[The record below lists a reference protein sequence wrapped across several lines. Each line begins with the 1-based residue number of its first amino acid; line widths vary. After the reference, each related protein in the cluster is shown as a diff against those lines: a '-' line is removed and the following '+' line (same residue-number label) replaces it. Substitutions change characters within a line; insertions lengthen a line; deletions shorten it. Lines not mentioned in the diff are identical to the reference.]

1 MAAVVING
9 DTSGSVT
16 LQAPAVAGSTTI
28 TLPSTSGTLASI
40 ASVNNNGV
48 VYANSSGQPTTST
61 GFVFD
66 GANVGI
72 GTSSPANKLQVY
84 QNASAAVMAV
94 QNQTTSLQIQVN
106 DGVATG
112 AGVIYQTG
120 AYPLTLWTNT
130 SERMRIDSSGNVGI
144 GTSSPAYKLH
154 VLSADGVTTS
164 INAAATGRIRAFGYI
179 DATRGALLDSINTA
193 ENTYLPFTI
202 NGSVVQFQTGATERM
217 RIDSS
222 GNVGIGMTPTNFGN
236 GYTVLQVANATNGG
250 MLYLTTTANAGGR
263 IYGNGAGITYDAFST
278 TYHAFITNS
287 SERMRLDSSGNLLVG
302 NTSNVSTGRV
312 EITRNGER
320 CLTLNN
326 SATGTAANE
335 ILNFIRNG
343 AQVGNINT
351 TNTTTAY
358 VTSSDYRLKE
368 NVQPMTGALAK
379 VSALKPV
386 IYKWKA
392 DGSDGEGFIAH
403 ELAEVCPHAVT
414 GEKDAVNEDGS
425 IKPQGIDTSFLVATL
440 TAAIQEMKQIVDAQ
454 AAEIAQLKGAQQ

>member
-144 GTSSPAYKLH
+144 G
-154 VLSADGVTTS
+154 
-164 INAAATGRIRAFGYI
+164 
-179 DATRGALLDSINTA
+179 
-193 ENTYLPFTI
+193 
-202 NGSVVQFQTGATERM
+202 
-217 RIDSS
+217 
-222 GNVGIGMTPTNFGN
+222 MTPTNFGN

-250 MLYLTTTANAGGR
+250 MLYLTNTSNAGGR
-263 IYGNGAGITYDAFST
+263 IYGNAAGMTYDAFST
-278 TYHAFITNS
+278 TYHAFNTNN
-287 SERMRLDSSGNLLVG
+287 SERMRIDSSGNLMIG
-302 NTSNVSTGRV
+302 QTSLTNV
-312 EITRNGER
+312 R
-320 CLTLNN
+320 CGVKGYD
-326 SATGTAANE
+326 A
-335 ILNFIRNG
+335 
-343 AQVGNINT
+343 
-351 TNTTTAY
+351 
-358 VTSSDYRLKE
+358 TSSYWSYYAIDSAGTSLFGVRNDGAIYVPKLVNFTSGSGANVYYDNNYFYKSTSSLKYKK
-368 NVQPMTGALAK
+368 NVQNATHGLAELLVLRSVTYEGKSEIDAGKTFGGLIAEEVHEAGLTEFVQYAEDGTPDALAYGNM
-379 VSALKPV
+379 VSL
-386 IYKWKA
+386 
-392 DGSDGEGFIAH
+392 
-403 ELAEVCPHAVT
+403 C
-414 GEKDAVNEDGS
+414 
-425 IKPQGIDTSFLVATL
+425 IK
-440 TAAIQEMKQIVDAQ
+440 AIQELKQIVDAQ